1 MMWRFGDPNR
11 PEPGPVP
18 VFRNLQSE
26 EQSNVR
32 LNSIKL
38 SGFKSFVDPTNFQVP
53 GQLVGVVGPNGC
65 GKSNIIDAVR
75 WVLGESKA
83 SELRGESMQDVIFN
97 GTTTRKPAGRSSVE
111 LMFDNSEGKA
121 AGPWGRYTEIAVKR
135 TLTRDGT
142 STYYINNQAVRRRDI
157 QDIFLGTGLG
167 PRAYAI
173 IGQGMISRIIEARPE
188 ELRIFLEEAAGVS
201 KYKERRRETENRLQD
216 TRENLIRVEDI
227 LRELNA
233 NLEKLT
239 AQAAV
244 AQKFR
249 ELQGDQEEKQK
260 LLWLLR
266 KNEAKGEQEK
276 VVRDIEKAR
285 TDLEEQTA
293 QLRHVETEL
302 EHTRQAHY
310 AGGDRMHQA
319 QGHLYQTNSEI
330 GSLEAQIKFVIE
342 SRNRL
347 QSQLN
352 SLTAQRDQWQ
362 RQGTQYQDD
371 LAEAG
376 LHLAEHAAR
385 VAQAQQAA
393 QHQHNALP
401 ALEQAW
407 RESQLKTTESRGKIM
422 QAQQQIELESAHQRN
437 ASNILANLTVRRER
451 LSQEQG
457 GLSLP
462 DTTHLSN
469 LKTQL
474 AEKQAA
480 WEEANQQLQHAQE
493 QQPKLEEEGRAA
505 QQQLNA
511 ETANKAQLEARL
523 AALKQLQESVQ
534 SQGKVQPWLKKH
546 ELGELPRLW
555 QKLHIDAGW
564 ETALESV
571 LRERTSALE
580 VSNLDWAKAFFN
592 DAPPAKLALFTPN
605 PGAAAAGAEAPAG
618 LKPFL
623 NLLQLNDPGLRA
635 LMQDW
640 LHNAFVAEDTAAAFV
655 DRAKLPLGAYFV
667 TKQGHVIG
675 KASVRFYAADSEQD
689 GMLARQQEIENI
701 SKQTRAQQMLADE
714 AKSRAVRADAAL
726 SQATQRMQ
734 EIRLRANTLTQ
745 TVHGLQL
752 DVMKL
757 SEVQER
763 FNQRSSQIVADL
775 AEIATHEAEQQQ
787 IKSESEAKFEQLDVE
802 LARIQEAHEDGQT
815 AYLAKE
821 QQLNDARGHL
831 RELERTA
838 QEAEFAEKS
847 HRNKIDELKRSIATA
862 LEQAAQLF
870 ANMEQGQLELGTLDD
885 QAAQAGLQSLLEK
898 RSDQERALAD
908 TRHELDQLTQ
918 KLRQHEEARMQAE
931 RSLQPQ
937 RDRITELQLKE
948 QAARLNQEQYA
959 QQLAEAQADEAAL
972 AEKLTGDL
980 KPSYLQGEVTRLTNA
995 IAALGAV
1002 NLAALD
1008 ELAQASE
1015 RKNFLD
1021 AQNADLTEAINTL
1034 QDAIH
1039 KIDKET
1045 RALLQ
1050 DTFDQVN
1057 RHFGELFPVL
1067 FGGGNA
1073 KLIMTGEEILDS
1085 GVQVMAQPPGKKNAT
1100 IHLLSGGEKA
1110 LTATA
1115 LVFSIFQLNPA
1126 PFCLLDEVDAP
1137 LDDANTERF
1146 CNLVKRM
1153 SASTQFL
1160 FISHNKIAMEMAQ
1173 QLIGV
1178 TMQEQGVSRI
1188 VAVDMASAASFA
1200 AEEQAA

>member
-1 MMWRFGDPNR
+1 
-11 PEPGPVP
+11 
-18 VFRNLQSE
+18 
-26 EQSNVR
+26 VR
-32 LNSIKL
+32 LTSIKL

-97 GTTTRKPAGRSSVE
+97 GSTNRKPAGRASVE
-111 LMFDNSEGKA
+111 LVFDNSDGRA
-121 AGPWGRYTEIAVKR
+121 AGQWSQYAEIAVKR

-216 TRENLIRVEDI
+216 TRENLTRVEDI

-233 NLEKLT
+233 NLEKLE

-249 ELQGDQEEKQK
+249 ELQAEGEEKQK

-266 KNEAKGEQEK
+266 KNEAKAEQEK
-276 VVRDIEKAR
+276 VFRDIEKAQ
-285 TDLEEQTA
+285 TELEEQTA
-293 QLRHVETEL
+293 KLRHIETEL
-302 EHTRQAHY
+302 EQMRQAHY
-310 AGGDRMHQA
+310 AAGDRMHQA

-362 RQGTQYQDD
+362 RQGQQHQDD
-371 LAEAG
+371 LAEAEMR
-376 LHLAEHAAR
+376 LEEHAAR
-385 VAQAQQAA
+385 VEQSQQSV
-393 QHQHNALP
+393 QQHNDNLP

-407 RESQLKTTESRGKIM
+407 REAQLKSTESRGRIM
-422 QAQQQIELESAHQRN
+422 QIQQQIELESAHQRN
-437 ASNILANLTVRRER
+437 ASNILANLASRRER
-451 LSQEQG
+451 LTQEKS

-469 LKTQL
+469 LKQQL
-474 AEKQAA
+474 EEKQAA
-480 WEEANQQLQHAQE
+480 LEEAKMQLEEAQE
-493 QQPKLEEEGRAA
+493 QQPRLEEERNAA
-505 QQQLNA
+505 QQQVNT
-511 ETANKAQLEARL
+511 ETANNAQLEARL
-523 AALKQLQESVQ
+523 VALKQLQESVQ
-534 SQGKVQPWLKKH
+534 TEGKVQPWLKKH

-555 QKLHIDAGW
+555 QKLHIDQGW

-592 DAPPAKLALFTPN
+592 DAPPAKLALYTVN
-605 PGAAAAGAEAPAG
+605 GASAAGNVEAPAG
-618 LKPFL
+618 LKPFI
-623 NLLQLNDPGLRA
+623 NLLQLNDPGQRA

-640 LHNAFVAEDTAAAFV
+640 LHNVFVADDINAAFV
-655 DRAKLPLGAYFV
+655 DRAKLPVGGYFV

-675 KASVRFYAADSEQD
+675 KSNVRFYASDSEQD

-701 SKQTRAQQMLADE
+701 TKQLRAQQMLADE
-714 AKSRAVRADAAL
+714 AKSRAVRAEAAL
-726 SQATQRMQ
+726 SQAAQRLQ
-734 EIRLRANTLTQ
+734 ELRQRVATLTQ
-745 TVHGLQL
+745 AAHGLQI

-763 FNQRSSQIVADL
+763 FNQRSTQIETDL
-775 AEIATHEAEQQQ
+775 AEIAAQESEQQQ
-787 IKSESEAKFEQLDVE
+787 IKVESEAKFEQLDME
-802 LARIQEAHEDGQT
+802 LAELQEKHEEGQT
-815 AYLAKE
+815 DFLGKE
-821 QQLNDARGHL
+821 QQLNDARQKL
-831 RELERTA
+831 RELERAA

-847 HRNKIDELKRSIATA
+847 HRSKIEELKRSIATA

-870 ANMEQGQLELGTLDD
+870 ANMQQGHLELESLDD
-885 QAAQAGLQSLLEK
+885 QAAQAGLQALLEK
-898 RSDQERALAD
+898 RSEQERALAD
-908 TRHELDQLTQ
+908 ARHELDQLTQ
-918 KLRQHEEARMQAE
+918 KLRHQEEARMQGE

-959 QQLAEAQADEAAL
+959 QQLIEAQADEAAL
-972 AEKLTGDL
+972 AEKIDDSM
-980 KPSYLQGEVTRLTNA
+980 KPSYLQGEVTRLNNA
-995 IAALGAV
+995 INALGAV

-1008 ELAQASE
+1008 ELAQAKE
-1015 RKNFLD
+1015 RKTFLD

-1034 QDAIH
+1034 EDAIH

-1045 RALLQ
+1045 RDLLQ
-1050 DTFDQVN
+1050 DTFDKVN
-1057 RHFGELFPVL
+1057 KQFGELFPIL
-1067 FGGGNA
+1067 FGGGQA

-1115 LVFSIFQLNPA
+1115 LVFSMFQLNPA

-1146 CNLVKRM
+1146 CNMVKRM
-1153 SASTQFL
+1153 SGQTQFL

-1188 VAVDMASAASFA
+1188 VAVDMESAANFA
-1200 AEEQAA
+1200 SEAQAA

>member
-1 MMWRFGDPNR
+1 M
-11 PEPGPVP
+11 
-18 VFRNLQSE
+18 
-26 EQSNVR
+26 
-32 LNSIKL
+32 
-38 SGFKSFVDPTNFQVP
+38 TNFQVP

-111 LMFDNSEGKA
+111 LVFDNADGKA
-121 AGPWGRYTEIAVKR
+121 AGQWGQYAEIAVKR

-201 KYKERRRETENRLQD
+201 KYKERRRETENRLHD
-216 TRENLIRVEDI
+216 TRENLLRVDDI

-233 NLEKLT
+233 NLEKLQG
-239 AQAAV
+239 QASV
-244 AQKFR
+244 AKKFHA
-249 ELQGDQEEKQK
+249 LQADQEEKQR

-266 KNEAKGEQEK
+266 KNEAKVEQERHF
-276 VVRDIEKAR
+276 RDIEKAQ
-285 TDLEEQTA
+285 TELEGQTA
-293 QLRHVETEL
+293 KLRHVETEL
-302 EHTRQAHY
+302 EHMRQAHY
-310 AGGDRMHQA
+310 AAGDRLHTA

-330 GSLEAQIKFVIE
+330 GSLEAQIRFVIE
-342 SRNRL
+342 SRSRL

-362 RQGTQYQDD
+362 RQGTQFQDD
-371 LAEAG
+371 LAEAEM
-376 LHLAEHAAR
+376 HLEEHAVR
-385 VAQAQQAA
+385 VEQAQQAA
-393 QHQHNALP
+393 HEHHDRIP

-407 RESQLKTTESRGKIM
+407 REAQLSTTESRAKIM
-422 QAQQQIELESAHQRN
+422 QAQQQIELESTHQRN
-437 ASNILANLTVRRER
+437 ASNILNSLAVRRER
-451 LSQEQG
+451 LTQEKS
-457 GLSLP
+457 GLSMP
-462 DTTHLSN
+462 DAAHLTN
-469 LKTQL
+469 LKLQL
-474 AEKQAA
+474 EEKQAA
-480 WEEANQQLQHAQE
+480 LEEASMQLEEAQE
-493 QQPKLEEEGRAA
+493 QQPRLEEERRSA
-505 QQQLNA
+505 QEQVNT
-511 ETANKAQLEARL
+511 ESANNAQLEARL
-523 AALKQLQESVQ
+523 LALKQLQENVQ
-534 SQGKVQPWLKKH
+534 TQGKVQPWLQKH
-546 ELGELPRLW
+546 ELGTLPRLW
-555 QKLHIDAGW
+555 KKLDIAAGW
-564 ETALESV
+564 ETALEAV

-580 VSNLDWAKAFFN
+580 MSNLDWAKAFFN
-592 DAPPAKLALFTPN
+592 DAPPAKLALFSPDAVTP
-605 PGAAAAGAEAPAG
+605 PAGEGPAG
-618 LKPFL
+618 LKSL
-623 NLLQLNDPGLRA
+623 LSLLQLNDPGLRA

-640 LHNAFVAEDTAAAFV
+640 LHQVYVADDAASALA
-655 DRAKLPLGAYFV
+655 DRAKLPVGGYFV
-667 TKQGHVIG
+667 TQQGHMV
-675 KASVRFYAADSEQD
+675 ARNSVRFHASDSEQD
-689 GMLARQQEIENI
+689 GMLARQHEIENI
-701 SKQTRAQQMLADE
+701 GKQLRAQQMLADE
-714 AKSRAVRADAAL
+714 ARSRAVRAEAAL
-726 SQATQRMQ
+726 TQSVQRLQ
-734 EIRLRANTLTQ
+734 ELRQRVTSLTQ
-745 TVHGLQL
+745 TTHGLQL

-763 FNQRSSQIVADL
+763 FNQRSAQIVSDL
-775 AEIATHEAEQQQ
+775 AEIAAQEAEQQQ
-787 IKSESEAKFEQLDVE
+787 VKAESEAKFEQLDADLGVM
-802 LARIQEAHEDGQT
+802 QEAHEEGQT

-821 QQLNDARGHL
+821 QQLNDARNRL
-831 RELERTA
+831 RELERSA
-838 QEAEFAEKS
+838 QEAEFAEKA
-847 HRNKIDELKRSIATA
+847 HRSRIEELKRSIATA

-870 ANMEQGQLELGTLDD
+870 ANMQQGHLELESLDD
-885 QAAQAGLQSLLEK
+885 QAAQAGLQSLLDK

-908 TRHELDQLTQ
+908 ARHELDQLAQ
-918 KLRQHEEARMQAE
+918 KLRHHEETRMQSE

-937 RDRITELQLKE
+937 RDRIMELQLKE
-948 QAARLNQEQYA
+948 QAARLNQEQFS
-959 QQLAEAQADEAAL
+959 QQLAEVQADEAAL
-972 AEKLTGDL
+972 TEKLNGDIR
-980 KPSYLQGEVTRLTNA
+980 PSWLQGEVTRLTNA

-1015 RKNFLD
+1015 RKDFLD

-1045 RALLQ
+1045 RDLLQ
-1050 DTFDQVN
+1050 NTFDQVN
-1057 RHFGELFPVL
+1057 IHFGELFPIL

-1073 KLIMTGEEILDS
+1073 KLVMTGDEILDS

-1115 LVFSIFQLNPA
+1115 LVFSMFQLNPA

-1137 LDDANTERF
+1137 LDDANTERYAK
-1146 CNLVKRM
+1146 LVSAM
-1153 SASTQFL
+1153 SRETQFL
-1160 FISHNKIAMEMAQ
+1160 FISHNKIAMEMAE

-1188 VAVDMASAASFA
+1188 VAVDMESAVSMAEA
-1200 AEEQAA
+1200 A

>member
-1 MMWRFGDPNR
+1 M
-11 PEPGPVP
+11 
-18 VFRNLQSE
+18 
-26 EQSNVR
+26 R
-32 LNSIKL
+32 LTSIKL

-111 LMFDNSEGKA
+111 LIFDNADGKA
-121 AGPWGRYTEIAVKR
+121 SGQWSQYAEIAVKR

-201 KYKERRRETENRLQD
+201 KYKERRRETENRLHD

-233 NLEKLT
+233 NLEKLQ

-244 AQKFR
+244 AHKFR
-249 ELQGDQEEKQK
+249 ALQTDQDEKQK

-266 KNEAKGEQEK
+266 KNEAKTEQEK
-276 VVRDIEKAR
+276 FFRDIEKAQ
-285 TDLEEQTA
+285 TDLEEQNA
-293 QLRHVETEL
+293 KLRHVETEL
-302 EHTRQAHY
+302 EHMRQAHY
-310 AGGDRMHQA
+310 AAGDRMHQA

-352 SLTAQRDQWQ
+352 SLKVQRDQWQ
-362 RQGTQYQDD
+362 RQGQQHQDD
-371 LAEAG
+371 LAEAEM
-376 LHLAEHAAR
+376 HLEEHAMR
-385 VAQAQQAA
+385 VEQSQEAAHQQ
-393 QHQHNALP
+393 NDRLP
-401 ALEQAW
+401 ALEQVW
-407 RESQLKTTESRGKIM
+407 REAQLKTTESRGKIM

-437 ASNILANLTVRRER
+437 ASNILAGLTVRRER
-451 LSQEQG
+451 LTQEKS
-457 GLSLP
+457 GLNLP
-462 DTTHLSN
+462 DSTHLAN
-469 LKTQL
+469 LKMQL
-474 AEKQAA
+474 EEKQMAS
-480 WEEANQQLQHAQE
+480 EESNEQLESAQE
-493 QQPKLEEEGRAA
+493 QQPKLEEERRSA
-505 QQQLNA
+505 QHQVNT
-511 ETANKAQLEARL
+511 ETANNAQLEARL
-523 AALKQLQESVQ
+523 TALKQLQESVQ

-555 QKLHIDAGW
+555 QKLHIDQGW

-580 VSNLDWAKAFFN
+580 MSNLDWAKAFFN

-605 PGAAAAGAEAPAG
+605 AGDSVAVEAPAG

-640 LHNAFVAEDTAAAFV
+640 LHNVYVADDTAAAFV

-667 TKQGHVIG
+667 TKLGHVIS
-675 KASVRFYAADSEQD
+675 KSSVRFYASDSEQD

-701 SKQTRAQQMLADE
+701 TKQLRAQQMLADE
-714 AKSRAVRADAAL
+714 ARSRSVRAEMAL
-726 SQATQRMQ
+726 SQATQRLQ
-734 EIRLRANTLTQ
+734 EIRQRVNTLTQ
-745 TVHGLQL
+745 TVHGLQI

-763 FNQRSSQIVADL
+763 FNQRSTQIAVDL
-775 AEIATHEAEQQQ
+775 AEIAEQEAEQQQ
-787 IKSESEAKFEQLDVE
+787 AKAESEAKFEQLDGE
-802 LARIQEAHEDGQT
+802 LAEMQEKHEDGQT
-815 AYLAKE
+815 DYLAKE
-821 QQLNDARGHL
+821 QQLTDARQRV
-831 RELERTA
+831 RELERAA
-838 QEAEFAEKS
+838 QEAEYAEKS
-847 HRNKIDELKRSIATA
+847 HRNKIDELKRNIATA

-870 ANMEQGQLELGTLDD
+870 ANMQQGSLELESLDD
-885 QAAQAGLQSLLEK
+885 QTAQAGLQSLLEK

-908 TRHELDQLTQ
+908 ARHELDQLAQ
-918 KLRQHEEARMQAE
+918 KLRQQEEARMQAE

-937 RDRITELQLKE
+937 RDRIMELQLKE

-959 QQLAEAQADEAAL
+959 QQLVEAQADEVAL
-972 AEKLTGDL
+972 AEKLNEEMR
-980 KPSYLQGEVTRLTNA
+980 PSYLQGEVTRLTNA

-1045 RALLQ
+1045 RDLLQ
-1050 DTFDQVN
+1050 DTFDKVN
-1057 RHFGELFPVL
+1057 HHFGELFPIL
-1067 FGGGNA
+1067 FGGGQA
-1073 KLIMTGEEILDS
+1073 KLMMTGEEILDS

-1115 LVFSIFQLNPA
+1115 LVFSMFQLNPA

-1146 CNLVKRM
+1146 CNMVKRM
-1153 SASTQFL
+1153 SAHTQFL

-1188 VAVDMASAASFA
+1188 VAVDMESAANFA
-1200 AEEQAA
+1200 AEAQAA

>member
-1 MMWRFGDPNR
+1 
-11 PEPGPVP
+11 
-18 VFRNLQSE
+18 
-26 EQSNVR
+26 VR
-32 LNSIKL
+32 LTSIKL
-38 SGFKSFVDPTNFQVP
+38 SGFKSFVEPTNFQVP

-97 GTTTRKPAGRSSVE
+97 GSTNRKPSGRASVE
-111 LMFDNSEGKA
+111 LVFDNADGRA
-121 AGPWGRYTEIAVKR
+121 AGQWSQYAEIAVKR

-142 STYYINNQAVRRRDI
+142 SSYYINNQAVRRRDI

-216 TRENLIRVEDI
+216 TRENLVRVEDI
-227 LRELNA
+227 LRELNT
-233 NLEKLT
+233 NLEKLQG
-239 AQAAV
+239 QAAV

-249 ELQGDQEEKQK
+249 ELQADQEEKQR

-266 KNEAKGEQEK
+266 KNEAKAEQEK
-276 VVRDIEKAR
+276 HFRDIEKAQLE
-285 TDLEEQTA
+285 LEENTA
-293 QLRHVETEL
+293 KLRHVETEL
-302 EHTRQAHY
+302 EHMRQAHY
-310 AGGDRMHQA
+310 AAGDRMHTA

-342 SRNRL
+342 SRSRL

-362 RQGTQYQDD
+362 RQGQQQQEE
-371 LAEAG
+371 LVEAEM
-376 LHLAEHAAR
+376 HLEERAAR
-385 VAQAQQAA
+385 VEQAQYAA
-393 QHQHNALP
+393 QQQHDALP
-401 ALEQAW
+401 AMEQAW
-407 RESQLKTTESRGKIM
+407 REAQLKTTESRGKIM
-422 QAQQQIELESAHQRN
+422 QIQQQIELESAHQRN
-437 ASNILANLTVRRER
+437 ASNILAGLTVRRER
-451 LSQEQG
+451 LTQEKS
-457 GLSLP
+457 GLNLP
-462 DTTHLSN
+462 DTAHLSN
-469 LKTQL
+469 LRIQL
-474 AEKQAA
+474 EEKQALL
-480 WEEANQQLQHAQE
+480 EESKEQLEAAQE
-493 QQPKLEEEGRAA
+493 QQPKLDAERRAA
-505 QQQLNA
+505 QEQVNA
-511 ETANKAQLEARL
+511 ETASNAQLEARL
-523 AALKQLQESVQ
+523 AALKQLQERVQ
-534 SQGKVQPWLKKH
+534 SQGKVQPWLNKH

-555 QKLHIDAGW
+555 QKLHVDQGW

-580 VSNLDWAKAFFN
+580 VSNLDWAKAFFG
-592 DAPPAKLALFTPN
+592 DAPPAKLALFSPAAAT
-605 PGAAAAGAEAPAG
+605 PGAGADVPAG
-618 LKPFL
+618 LKPFMQ
-623 NLLQLNDPGLRA
+623 LLQLNDPGLRA

-640 LHNAFVAEDTAAAFV
+640 LHNVFVAEDSNAAFV
-655 DRAKLPLGAYFV
+655 DRAKLPAGGCFV

-675 KASVRFYAADSEQD
+675 KSSVRFYASDSEQD

-701 SKQTRAQQMLADE
+701 TKQLRAQQMLADE
-714 AKSRAVRADAAL
+714 AKTRAVRAEAAL
-726 SQATQRMQ
+726 SQATQRLQ
-734 EIRLRANTLTQ
+734 ELRQRVGTLTQ
-745 TVHGLQL
+745 AVHGLQI

-763 FNQRSSQIVADL
+763 FNQRSTQIEADL
-775 AEIATHEAEQQQ
+775 AEIAAQEAEQQQ
-787 IKSESEAKFEQLDVE
+787 IKVESEAKFEQLDAE
-802 LARIQEAHEDGQT
+802 LAELQETHEDGQT
-815 AYLAKE
+815 DYLDKE
-821 QQLNDARGHL
+821 QKLNDARTRL
-831 RELERTA
+831 RELERAA

-847 HRNKIDELKRSIATA
+847 HRSKIDELKRNIATA
-862 LEQAAQLF
+862 LEQEAQLF
-870 ANMEQGQLELGTLDD
+870 ANMQQGHLELESLDD
-885 QAAQAGLQSLLEK
+885 QTAQAGLQSLLDR

-908 TRHELDQLTQ
+908 ARHELDQLTQ
-918 KLRQHEEARMQAE
+918 KLRHHEEARMQGE
-931 RSLQPQ
+931 RSLQPL
-937 RDRITELQLKE
+937 RDRIMELQLKE

-959 QQLAEAQADEAAL
+959 QQLVEAQADEAAL
-972 AEKLTGDL
+972 AEKLDPDTR
-980 KPSYLQGEVTRLTNA
+980 PSYLQGEVTRLTNA

-1034 QDAIH
+1034 QDAIN

-1045 RALLQ
+1045 RELLQ
-1050 DTFDQVN
+1050 DTFDKVN
-1057 RHFGELFPVL
+1057 QQFGELFPIL

-1073 KLIMTGEEILDS
+1073 KLVMTGEEILDS

-1115 LVFSIFQLNPA
+1115 LVFSMFQLNPA

-1146 CNLVKRM
+1146 CNMVKRM
-1153 SASTQFL
+1153 SSQTQFL

-1188 VAVDMASAASFA
+1188 VAVDMESAANFA
-1200 AEEQAA
+1200 SEAQAA